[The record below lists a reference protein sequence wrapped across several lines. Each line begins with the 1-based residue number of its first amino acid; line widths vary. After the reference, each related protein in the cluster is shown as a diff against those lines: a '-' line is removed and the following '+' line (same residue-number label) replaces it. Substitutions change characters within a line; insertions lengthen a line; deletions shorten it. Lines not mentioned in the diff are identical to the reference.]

1 MKIHEAIKMLQKM
14 NPNEEVFIQFKEDV
28 TEYRN
33 NEHLKQTQAQRL
45 GIGDDRDLYYETG
58 SGGGIVNKGD

>member
-1 MKIHEAIKMLQKM
+1 MLVKEAIEMLKRM

-33 NEHLKQTQAQRL
+33 NEHLKL
-45 GIGDDRDLYYETG
+45 NEKLHGDIRDLHYRQA
-58 SGGGIVNKGD
+58 GDR

>member
-28 TEYRN
+28 VEQRN
-33 NEHLKQTQAQRL
+33 NEHLKDKEWHNRY
-45 GIGDDRDLYYETG
+45 GGHPMDYRDRYYNQNE
-58 SGGGIVNKGD
+58 SK

>member
-1 MKIHEAIKMLQKM
+1 MLIKEAIMMLSKM

-33 NEHLKQTQAQRL
+33 NEHLKIEQDIRDIHYRQA
-45 GIGDDRDLYYETG
+45 GDR
-58 SGGGIVNKGD
+58 

>member
-33 NEHLKQTQAQRL
+33 NEHLKTKPLHEKL
-45 GIGDDRDLYYETG
+45 GMDERDLYYRGT
-58 SGGGIVNKGD
+58 

>member
-33 NEHLKQTQAQRL
+33 NEHLKLHEKL
-45 GIGDDRDLYYETG
+45 GMDERDLYYRGT
-58 SGGGIVNKGD
+58 

>member
-28 TEYRN
+28 VEQRN
-33 NEHLKQTQAQRL
+33 NEHLKEKPLHEKL
-45 GIGDDRDLYYETG
+45 GIDERDLYYRGT
-58 SGGGIVNKGD
+58 

>member
-33 NEHLKQTQAQRL
+33 NEHLKTKPLRM
-45 GIGDDRDLYYETG
+45 DERDLHYRG
-58 SGGGIVNKGD
+58 DNCDGGIINKGDW